1 MFMGPGQLH
10 PRENTIRKLKSFFF
24 DQNRAEMAGVA
35 SIEVCK
41 NWSGIFQSSEIAVA
55 FFKIT

>member
-1 MFMGPGQLH
+1 VQDVGLKTYIPL
-10 PRENTIRKLKSFFF
+10 EKLAIFFF
-24 DQNRAEMAGVA
+24 QNRAEMAGVA